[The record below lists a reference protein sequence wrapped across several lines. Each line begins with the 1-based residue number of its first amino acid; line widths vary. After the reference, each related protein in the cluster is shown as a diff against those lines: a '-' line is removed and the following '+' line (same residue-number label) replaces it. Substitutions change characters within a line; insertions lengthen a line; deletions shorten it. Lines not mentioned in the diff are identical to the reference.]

1 MGKGSKPRPLSVT
14 QAQFADNWARTFMG
28 CSSTAEQGA
37 LTASVVSS
45 NLTAPAIYI
54 DNCTG
59 RQVTEEWWPGDPIP
73 EQS

>member
-1 MGKGSKPRPLSVT
+1 
-14 QAQFADNWARTFMG
+14 MG

-59 RQVTEEWWPGDPIP
+59 RQVNEDWWPGDPLP
-73 EQS
+73 EQP